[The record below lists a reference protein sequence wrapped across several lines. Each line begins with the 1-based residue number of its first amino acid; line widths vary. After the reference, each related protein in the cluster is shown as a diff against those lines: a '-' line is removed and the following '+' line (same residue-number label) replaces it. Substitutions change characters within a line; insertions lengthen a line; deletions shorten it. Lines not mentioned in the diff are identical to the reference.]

1 MFPKNRILEYI
12 FSLRKFILLAVLI
25 FIFSALY
32 GYFSAQNSPEEIE
45 PILEELQKIVEP
57 IIAMPLFGQFLF
69 VILNNGLTVFLVIV
83 LGLGFAVFPLLVLF
97 SNAVLLGVMAY
108 FFQFF
113 QSWTVFFSGIL
124 PHGLIEIPI
133 IIMAA
138 AVGLKL
144 GEISIKKVLRKF
156 RLQPLRPEGEETD
169 LKAELE
175 AALNF
180 FLKFLFPLLIL
191 AAAVEIF
198 VTSRFL

>member
-1 MFPKNRILEYI
+1 MFRKNRIFEYI
-12 FSLRKFILLAVLI
+12 LSLRRFILLAVLI
-25 FIFSALY
+25 FVFSALY
-32 GYFSAQNSPEEIE
+32 GYFSAQSSPEEIE
-45 PILEELQKIVEP
+45 PVLEELQKIVEP
-57 IIAMPLFGQFLF
+57 IMAMPLFGQFLF

-83 LGLGFAVFPLLVLF
+83 LGLGFALFPLLVLF

-113 QSWTVFFSGIL
+113 RSWSVFFSGIL

-138 AVGLKL
+138 AAGLKL
-144 GEISIKKVLRKF
+144 GGISIKKVLRKF
-156 RLQPLRPEGEETD
+156 RRQPPRLAEEETD

-198 VTSRFL
+198 ITSRFL

>member
-1 MFPKNRILEYI
+1 
-12 FSLRKFILLAVLI
+12 
-25 FIFSALY
+25 
-32 GYFSAQNSPEEIE
+32 
-45 PILEELQKIVEP
+45 
-57 IIAMPLFGQFLF
+57 
-69 VILNNGLTVFLVIV
+69 
-83 LGLGFAVFPLLVLF
+83 
-97 SNAVLLGVMAY
+97 MAY

-156 RLQPLRPEGEETD
+156 RPQPLRPEGEETD